1 MERLNKPEAS
11 GRSAAGFAF
20 LSVLVLGLGCTDPVG
35 EGATLPSHVGAAGEL
50 LVVMDYPD
58 AEASQPLIDSLLAVF
73 EHPYGVLPQLEPS
86 FDVMVLA
93 RAEFDRFWK
102 PHRNVLDVVIAD
114 RVDTQEPSV
123 KMIRNKYAR
132 GQVYIRA
139 MSKSPRDLAELLSKR
154 AYEMREALHDAEL
167 ERFSNLHG
175 LDVNEVIANRLR
187 QEWGLQLQVPSDVQ
201 WAKSG
206 EDFVWLDRQL
216 TRLKGGDNHD
226 VQQGI
231 FIYTEPYVSEDQLSM
246 ESRLD
251 RRNAVLMK
259 QVPGPTPGSFMTTE
273 LRYFP
278 TYEEVDFRGEFA
290 SELRGLWR
298 MENDYMGGPFFSL
311 TVPDLARNR
320 LVTVEGYAYA
330 PFFDKRDYIREVEAM
345 VKSLVLLPKEG
356 AQSDAKP

>member
-1 MERLNKPEAS
+1 MAM
-11 GRSAAGFAF
+11 
-20 LSVLVLGLGCTDPVG
+20 GLGCTDSVG
-35 EGATLPSHVGAAGEL
+35 EGAALPSHVGGTGEL
-50 LVVMDYPD
+50 LVVLDHPD
-58 AEASQPLIDSLLAVF
+58 AEATQALIDSIRVVF
-73 EHPYGVLPQLEPS
+73 EHPYDVLPQLEPS
-86 FDVMVLA
+86 FDVMILP

-139 MSKSPRDLAELLSKR
+139 MSKSPRELAALISKR
-154 AYEMREALHDAEL
+154 AYEMREALHAAEL
-167 ERFSNLHG
+167 ERFEDLHS
-175 LDVNEVIANRLR
+175 LDANDVIANRLR
-187 QEWGLQLQVPSDVQ
+187 QEWGLALQVPSDVR

-206 EDFVWLDRQL
+206 KDFVWLDRQL

-226 VQQGI
+226 VQQGL
-231 FIYTEPYVSEDQLSM
+231 FIYTEPYTAEDQLSM
-246 ESRLD
+246 QARLD
-251 RRNAVLMK
+251 RRNEVLMK
-259 QVPGPTPGSFMTTE
+259 QVPGPTSGSFMTTE
-273 LRYFP
+273 MRYFP
-278 TYEEVDFRGEFA
+278 TYEEVDFKGAFA

-311 TVPDLARNR
+311 TVPDLARKR

-345 VKSLVLLPKEG
+345 VKSLVLLPEG
-356 AQSDAKP
+356 AAQSADNP